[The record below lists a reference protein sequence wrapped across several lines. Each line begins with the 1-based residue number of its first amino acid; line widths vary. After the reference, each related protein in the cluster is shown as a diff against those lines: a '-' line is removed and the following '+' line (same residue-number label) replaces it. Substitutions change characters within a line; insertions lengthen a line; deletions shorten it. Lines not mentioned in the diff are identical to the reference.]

1 MGEDEW
7 LERRLER
14 VESTL
19 RMVLRR
25 LGVDEKDIL
34 RLEREV
40 ERPRYPR
47 TTAIKVAPS

>member
-19 RMVLRR
+19 RMILRR
-25 LGVDEKDIL
+25 LGVDEREIL
-34 RLEREV
+34 RLEREI
-40 ERPRYPR
+40 ERPHYPR
-47 TTAIKVAPS
+47 TTAVKIAPN